1 MKWIEEAGPID
12 PNVYKKLKTRIMKE
26 KLLLIA
32 NPLKNYIH
40 DMYLDEKPIS
50 DQEIN
55 EIEVTYEEVTNKQ

>member
-32 NPLKNYIH
+32 NPLKNYLH
-40 DMYLDEKPIS
+40 EMYLDEKPIS
-50 DQEIN
+50 DQAIN
-55 EIEVTYEEVTNKQ
+55 KIKLKKNENN